1 MKTIASSF
9 LIGLAVFIHLGGLI
23 PLPKFGKFGRKFHFG
38 LRSNKGNQE
47 FLEYLWFLKS
57 ELSTGVNIANVDL
70 NVPDHKLA
78 NRLDL
83 IFSLAAQA
91 GSAVIPSL
99 NRFIKQAKN
108 EIELKQEIESELAS
122 TKATVYVLACLPV
135 FGLIL
140 GNLLNGDS
148 IGWLIGTSIGRVC
161 LISAIGLNLLGILWI
176 KKLIKKSLV
185 A

>member
-1 MKTIASSF
+1 MKTITSSL
-9 LIGLAVFIHLGGLI
+9 LIGLAVFIYLGGLI
-23 PLPKFGKFGRKFHFG
+23 PLPKFGKSGRKFRF
-38 LRSNKGNQE
+38 RFKSNSENQE

-57 ELSTGVNIANVDL
+57 ELSTGINIANVDL
-70 NVPDHKLA
+70 NAPDHKLA
-78 NRLDL
+78 NRLNL
-83 IFSLAAQA
+83 IFSLAAQT
-91 GSAVIPSL
+91 GSAVTPSL
-99 NRFIKQAKN
+99 NRFIRQAKN

-140 GNLLNGDS
+140 GNLLNGNS

-161 LISAIGLNLLGILWI
+161 SLSAIILNLLGILWI
-176 KKLIKKSLV
+176 NRLIKRSLV

>member
-1 MKTIASSF
+1 MKTLASSF
-9 LIGLAVFIHLGGLI
+9 LIGLAVFIHLGGFM
-23 PLPKFGKFGRKFHFG
+23 PLPKFSKSGRKFRIPFK
-38 LRSNKGNQE
+38 SNKENQE

-57 ELSTGVNIANVDL
+57 ELSTGVNIANVEL

-78 NRLDL
+78 NRLSL
-83 IFSLAAQA
+83 IFSLAAQT
-91 GSAVIPSL
+91 GSAVTPSL
-99 NRFIKQAKN
+99 NRFIQQARN

-140 GNLLNGDS
+140 GNLLNGNS
-148 IGWLIGTSIGRVC
+148 TGWLIGTSIGRAC
-161 LISAIGLNLLGILWI
+161 LLSAIALNLLGILWI
-176 KKLIKKSLV
+176 NRLIKKSLV

>member
-1 MKTIASSF
+1 MKTFVASF
-9 LIGLAVFIHLGGLI
+9 FIGLAVFIYLGGSI
-23 PLPKFGKFGRKFHFG
+23 PLPKFGKAKKKFQGHFK
-38 LRSNKGNQE
+38 SNKENQE

-70 NVPDHKLA
+70 NLPDHRLA
-78 NRLDL
+78 NRVNL
-83 IFSLAAQA
+83 IFTLAAQT
-91 GSAVIPSL
+91 GTAVIPSL

-135 FGLIL
+135 FGVIL
-140 GNLLNGDS
+140 GNLLNGNS
-148 IGWLIGTSIGRVC
+148 IGWLIGTSTGRIC
-161 LISAIGLNLLGILWI
+161 LSLAITLNLLGIFWI
-176 KKLIKKSLV
+176 NRLIKRSLV